1 MLLPA
6 ETTAINTISTERI
19 KPAAHYYKENTAHV
33 IFTDAEINSK
43 PSN

>member
-6 ETTAINTISTERI
+6 ETTAIKTISTERI
-19 KPAAHYYKENTAHV
+19 KPAAHYCKENTV
-33 IFTDAEINSK
+33 PIVFTDAEINSK